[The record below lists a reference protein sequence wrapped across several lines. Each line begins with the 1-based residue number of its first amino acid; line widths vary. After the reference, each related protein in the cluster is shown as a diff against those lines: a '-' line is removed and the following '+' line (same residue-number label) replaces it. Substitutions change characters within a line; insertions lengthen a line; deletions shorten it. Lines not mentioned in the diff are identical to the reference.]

1 VSASGEERRDWGSV
15 ARRGGRVV
23 RTPADRKPR
32 RPESRPPSRPRHEG
46 ERWVDEGP
54 VPTGAPPTRGKRP
67 GRGRSGRRPPLPADV
82 AADLARVGSPGR
94 AAKWGAQLQE
104 AAAAYDAERYAE
116 ARRLL
121 EPLAAAAPGV
131 AAVRELLGLTAY
143 RMGRWR
149 QAVTEL
155 EAAEGLTDSVEQHP
169 VLADAHRALGHTDV
183 VERLWDELRRGGVG
197 VEVLTEGRIVTAGAR
212 ADRGDLR
219 RAIDLLEAGP
229 VEVRRPREHH
239 LRLWYALAALYERA
253 GDLPRARA
261 LLRGLVAEDPGF
273 ADAATRLAGLG

>member
-1 VSASGEERRDWGSV
+1 M
-15 ARRGGRVV
+15 V
-23 RTPADRKPR
+23 RTPDGPAPRHPGPRPSPPR
-32 RPESRPPSRPRHEG
+32 RDEG
-46 ERWVDEGP
+46 ERWIDEGP
-54 VPTGAPPTRGKRP
+54 VPGSAPSRSPRPQQHKGRRP
-67 GRGRSGRRPPLPADV
+67 GRGRSSRRPPLPADV
-82 AADLARVGSPGR
+82 AASLARAGSPSR
-94 AAKWGAQLQE
+94 AAKWGAALQE
-104 AAAAYDAERYAE
+104 AATAYDADRFAD

-155 EAAEGLTDSVEQHP
+155 EAAEELSDSVDQHP
-169 VLADAHRALGHTDV
+169 VLADAHRALGHADA

-212 ADRGDLR
+212 ADAGDLR
-219 RAIDLLEAGP
+219 GAIALLEAGP
-229 VEVRRPREHH
+229 VEVRRPKEHH

-253 GDLPRARA
+253 GDVPRARA
-261 LLRGLVAEDPGF
+261 LLRQVVAVEPGF
-273 ADAATRLAGLG
+273 ADAAARLAGLG

>member
-1 VSASGEERRDWGSV
+1 
-15 ARRGGRVV
+15 
-23 RTPADRKPR
+23 
-32 RPESRPPSRPRHEG
+32 
-46 ERWVDEGP
+46 
-54 VPTGAPPTRGKRP
+54 
-67 GRGRSGRRPPLPADV
+67 
-82 AADLARVGSPGR
+82 
-94 AAKWGAQLQE
+94 
-104 AAAAYDAERYAE
+104 
-116 ARRLL
+116 
-121 EPLAAAAPGV
+121 
-131 AAVRELLGLTAY
+131 
-143 RMGRWR
+143 M
-149 QAVTEL
+149 
-155 EAAEGLTDSVEQHP
+155 
-169 VLADAHRALGHTDV
+169 
-183 VERLWDELRRGGVG
+183 ERLWDELRRGGVG

>member
-1 VSASGEERRDWGSV
+1 MASS
-15 ARRGGRVV
+15 
-23 RTPADRKPR
+23 PA
-32 RPESRPPSRPRHEG
+32 
-46 ERWVDEGP
+46 
-54 VPTGAPPTRGKRP
+54 PTRPKKRP
-67 GRGRSGRRPPLPADV
+67 GRGRSSRRPALPADV
-82 AADLARVGSPGR
+82 VADLARAASPGR
-94 AAKWGAQLQE
+94 AAKLGAHLQE
-104 AAAAYDAERYAE
+104 AAAAYDAERWAD

-121 EPLAAAAPGV
+121 GPLATTAPGV

-155 EAAEGLTDSVEQHP
+155 EAAEELTDSVEQHP
-169 VLADAHRALGHTDV
+169 VLADAHRALGHADV

-219 RAIDLLEAGP
+219 GAIALLEAGP
-229 VEVRRPREHH
+229 VDVRRPREHH

-261 LLRGLVAEDPGF
+261 LLRRLVTEDPDF
-273 ADAATRLAGLG
+273 ADAAARLAGLG

>member
-1 VSASGEERRDWGSV
+1 V

-32 RPESRPPSRPRHEG
+32 RPEARPASRPRRDTD
-46 ERWVDEGP
+46 RWVDEGP
-54 VPTGAPPTRGKRP
+54 VPTSPPPTRARKRP
-67 GRGRSGRRPPLPADV
+67 GRGRSARRPSLPADV
-82 AADLARVGSPGR
+82 AADLARAASPGR
-94 AAKWGAQLQE
+94 AAKLGVQLQE
-104 AAAAYDAERYAE
+104 AAGAYDAERYDE

-121 EPLAAAAPGV
+121 QPLAAAAPNV
-131 AAVRELLGLTAY
+131 AAVRELLGLAAY

-155 EAAEGLTDSVEQHP
+155 EAAEELTDSVEQHP
-169 VLADAHRALGHTDV
+169 VLADAHRALGHADA

-219 RAIDLLEAGP
+219 SAIALLEAGP

-239 LRLWYALAALYERA
+239 LRLWYALAALYEGA

-261 LLRGLVAEDPGF
+261 LLRRLVAEEPGF